1 MKHVGA
7 SGVAALL
14 LVLAVALPSS
24 AGTFTDTEGN
34 LHEENIERLVDMGVA
49 EGCDDSPPRFCPGHA
64 IFRGQMATF
73 LARALELPP
82 ATRDHFD
89 DDNGHIHEDN
99 INRLAEAGVAQG
111 VSARRFRAGG
121 EVTRAQ
127 MATFIANGFELEDSD
142 EDAFG
147 DDDASVHEPQIDAV
161 AAADVAQGCAANRFC
176 PAASVTRAQMA
187 TFIVAAVD
195 ATEPTEDPSASPSPT
210 ASASPS
216 PSSSPSPS
224 ASPSPTASPSAG

>member
-1 MKHVGA
+1 MKRWGA
-7 SGVAALL
+7 GSAVTLL
-14 LVLAVALPSS
+14 LVVALALPSS
-24 AGTFTDTEGN
+24 AGTFTDTDGN

-49 EGCDDSPPRFCPGHA
+49 EGCDDDPPRFCPGHP

-99 INRLAEAGVAQG
+99 INRLAEAGVAEG
-111 VSARRFRAGG
+111 VSRRRFRAGG

-127 MATFIANGFELEDSD
+127 MATFIANGFGLDDSD

-147 DDDASVHEPQIDAV
+147 DDAGSVHEPQIDAV
-161 AAADVAQGCAANRFC
+161 AAADVAQGCAAKRFC
-176 PAASVTRAQMA
+176 PSASVTRAQMA

-195 ATEPTEDPSASPSPT
+195 ATEPTDDPSASPSAT
-210 ASASPS
+210 AA
-216 PSSSPSPS
+216 PSSAP
-224 ASPSPTASPSAG
+224 